1 MSIRKPIVAGQFYP
15 AEKDLCVGQI
25 DKFLQQA
32 AIDENLPK
40 TISAGIVPHAGWSF
54 SGALAAMV
62 FAAIKKRHKKVDTF
76 IIFGAVH
83 NYFGK
88 IPAVYDTGHWQT
100 PLGQIGIDENL
111 AKQILESGKAIN
123 DISAHSYEHSI
134 EVQIPFIQYLFPK
147 AKIVPIL
154 TAPNQRAIKLG
165 ESVGEIINAIG
176 PKEKIVCLG
185 STDLTH
191 YGPGYGFVP
200 VGVGQ
205 KANRWASEVNDK
217 LFIDLSLEL
226 KAEEMLAS
234 AAENYNACGAGAAA
248 ATVAAAKKGGKTKG
262 VLLAQTSSSEIMLQ
276 MSGRANSES
285 VGYAA
290 IVF

>member
-1 MSIRKPIVAGQFYP
+1 MPIRKPIVAGQFYP
-15 AEKDLCVGQI
+15 AEKDLCIEQI
-25 DKFLQQA
+25 EEFLQLV

-40 TISAGIVPHAGWSF
+40 EISAGIVPHAGWSF
-54 SGALAAMV
+54 SGDLAAMV
-62 FAAIKKRHKKVDTF
+62 FAAIKKRCEKVDTF

-88 IPAVYDTGHWQT
+88 MPAVYCSGFWQT

-111 AKQILESGKAIN
+111 AKQILKSSDAIN

-154 TAPNQRAIKLG
+154 TSPNQQAIKLG
-165 ESVGEIINAIG
+165 EAVGKIISAIS
-176 PKEKIVCLG
+176 PKEKIVCIG

-191 YGPGYGFVP
+191 YGPGYGFTP
-200 VGVGQ
+200 VGASQ
-205 KANRWASEVNDK
+205 KANRWASKINDK
-217 LFIDLSLEL
+217 LFIDLTLEL
-226 KAEEMLAS
+226 KAEEMLTS
-234 AAENYNACGAGAAA
+234 AAQNYNACGAGAAA
-248 ATVAAAKKGGKTKG
+248 ATVAAVKKSGKTKG
-262 VLLAQTSSSEIMLQ
+262 FLLAQTNSSEIMLQ
-276 MSGRANSES
+276 KTGRTATES

>member
-1 MSIRKPIVAGQFYP
+1 MPIRKPIVAGQFYP
-15 AEKDLCVGQI
+15 AEKDLCIEQI
-25 DKFLQQA
+25 EEFLQLV

-40 TISAGIVPHAGWSF
+40 EISAGIVPHAGWSF
-54 SGALAAMV
+54 SGDLAAMV
-62 FAAIKKRHKKVDTF
+62 FAAIKKRCEKVDTF

-88 IPAVYDTGHWQT
+88 MPAVYCSGFWQT

-111 AKQILESGKAIN
+111 AKQILKSSDAIN

-154 TAPNQRAIKLG
+154 TSPNQQAIKLG
-165 ESVGEIINAIG
+165 EAVGKIISAIS
-176 PKEKIVCLG
+176 PKEKIVCIG

-191 YGPGYGFVP
+191 YGPGYNFTP

-217 LFIDLSLEL
+217 LFIDLTLEL
-226 KAEEMLAS
+226 KAEEMLTS
-234 AAENYNACGAGAAA
+234 AAQNYNACGAGAAA
-248 ATVAAAKKGGKTKG
+248 ATVAAVKKSGKTKG
-262 VLLAQTSSSEIMLQ
+262 FLLAQTNSSEIMLQ
-276 MSGRANSES
+276 KTGRTATES

>member
-1 MSIRKPIVAGQFYP
+1 MPIRKPIVAGQFYP
-15 AEKDLCVGQI
+15 ADKNSCIKQI
-25 DKFLQQA
+25 DEFLQLA
-32 AIDENLPK
+32 AIDENLPE
-40 TISAGIVPHAGWSF
+40 TISAGIVPHAGWTF

-62 FAAIKKRHKKVDTF
+62 FAAIKKLCEKVDTF

-88 IPAVYDTGHWQT
+88 MPAVYGSGFWQT
-100 PLGQIGIDENL
+100 PLGPIGIDGNL
-111 AKQILESGKAIN
+111 AKQILKSSDAIN
-123 DISAHSYEHSI
+123 DISAHRCEHSI
-134 EVQIPFIQYLFPK
+134 EVQIPFIQYLFPQ

-154 TAPNQRAIKLG
+154 AAPNQPVIKLG

-176 PKEKIVCLG
+176 SKEKIVCIG

-191 YGPGYGFVP
+191 YGPGYGFTP
-200 VGVGQ
+200 VGASQ
-205 KANRWASEVNDK
+205 KANRWASKINDK
-217 LFIDLSLEL
+217 LFIDLTLQL

-234 AAENYNACGAGAAA
+234 AAQNYNACGAGAAA
-248 ATVAAAKKGGKTKG
+248 ATVAAAKKTGKTKG
-262 VLLAQTSSSEIMLQ
+262 LLLAQTNSSEITLQ
-276 MSGRANSES
+276 KTGRESSES